1 MTMSFFNLTK
11 ASQSLY
17 SPPSK
22 TAGEVLELLNILP
35 RRRKPDLAYTLGAL
49 APPDQSL
56 RSLYNLVS
64 FDTQLSNLL
73 IMATSKEKKQEQ
85 LKALEDKFSK
95 AAGAAFVK
103 FDGPTVNEVQQ
114 VRRDLRA
121 NGMTYTVIKKTLI
134 QLAAKNTKLAE
145 FEVKDLDGVVAVIT
159 SETDAI
165 APAAAIKTL
174 KKEFTD
180 KETKETKFDFSGAVF
195 EGKFLDPAATASWP
209 IHQAKKNPSPNLS
222 LLCEKDHKVFIQLSL
237 IHI

>member
-1 MTMSFFNLTK
+1 
-11 ASQSLY
+11 
-17 SPPSK
+17 
-22 TAGEVLELLNILP
+22 
-35 RRRKPDLAYTLGAL
+35 
-49 APPDQSL
+49 
-56 RSLYNLVS
+56 
-64 FDTQLSNLL
+64 
-73 IMATSKEKKQEQ
+73 MATSKEKKQEQ
-85 LKALEDKFSK
+85 LKALEDKFSN

-145 FEVKDLDGVVAVIT
+145 FEVSDLEGVVAVIT

-165 APAAAIKTL
+165 APAAAIKKL

-195 EGKFLDPAATASWP
+195 EGKLLDPAATAILANTPTREESL
-209 IHQAKKNPSPNLS
+209 AKLIATMRKGPQGVHSALTHGLRGITMS
-222 LLCEKDHKVFIQLSL
+222 LKEADKFSTAA
-237 IHI
+237 